1 MSVIPGWRDFLSR
14 QLFFYGST
22 RMLNTPKALRLHIAL
37 FGLRNVGKSSLLNAL
52 SGQQVAIVSDV
63 PGTTTDPVEKTLELA
78 PLGPVVLWDTAGLD
92 DTGELGHQRVRR
104 SLEIMPR
111 LDMALLVTDNHW
123 GPTETLIAAQLRQKN
138 IPFAVVW
145 NKADTGSP
153 KSVRP
158 ENLSEDVPCLC
169 ASARTGKGLNDI
181 RAALEKLAPQNEHR
195 PLVSD
200 LLPDQGL
207 LILVVPLDSGA
218 PKGRLIMPQ
227 VQTIR
232 DSLDGR
238 KVCMVCTDHD
248 LPTALNHLQHAPD
261 LVVCDSQVV
270 HTVDKKVPQHIAM
283 TTFSVLMARFK
294 GDLSF
299 FASGAAALTRLN
311 PGDKVL
317 IQEACSHHPQQDDI
331 GRVKIP
337 RLLQKLAGGQIE
349 CHVSAGKDFAKY
361 EPDLT
366 AAIHCGG
373 CTITRGHML
382 TRQRAAAAAGCPMTN
397 YGLAISL
404 AQGVLSRVL
413 SPFPDALRAFE
424 KAVKIQ

>member
-1 MSVIPGWRDFLSR
+1 MHD
-14 QLFFYGST
+14 
-22 RMLNTPKALRLHIAL
+22 TPKGLRLHIAL
-37 FGLRNVGKSSLLNAL
+37 FGRRNVGKSSLLNAL
-52 SGQQVAIVSDV
+52 SGQRVAIVSDI

-92 DTGELGHQRVRR
+92 DTGELGRQRVRR

-111 LDMALLVTDNHW
+111 LDMALLVTDSHW
-123 GPTETLIAAQLRQKN
+123 GATESLIAVQLRKKN
-138 IPFAVVW
+138 IPFAVIW
-145 NKADTGSP
+145 NKADINP
-153 KSVRP
+153 CKCARP
-158 ENLSEDVPCLC
+158 ENLSEDVPCLR
-169 ASARTGKGLNDI
+169 ASSRSGEGLDDI
-181 RAALEKLAPQNEHR
+181 RAALEELAPQSMSP

-200 LLPDQGL
+200 LLPDQGM

-238 KVCMVCTDHD
+238 KVCMVCTVHD
-248 LPTALNHLQHAPD
+248 LPAALSHLKQAPD

-299 FASGAAALTRLN
+299 FSDGAAALTRLK

-331 GRVKIP
+331 GRVKLP

-349 CHVSAGKDFAKY
+349 CRISAGKNFAEY
-361 EPDLT
+361 EPDL
-366 AAIHCGG
+366 AVAIHCGG
-373 CTITRGHML
+373 CAITRRHML

-424 KAVKIQ
+424 KAARKKQAALQAHL